1 MSPTVQTQP
10 VVQVTSR
17 FLLHDVSSA
26 NLTTA
31 EQWAVR
37 QTQAILLG
45 VSVDLVEYVGDEVVA
60 AAGRKAEVTLA
71 ARQFELEALQ
81 ILATTQLTLNLVNYP
96 QYEENTTALI
106 ASVQSTIASAVDT
119 GDFVN
124 TLVSV
129 ASTVNS
135 SAFDNATVEH
145 VVFASVEVLPPTMA
159 PTSPPTEPRD
169 SSSQD
174 NDDDKLTRQQIAGII
189 IGVVFGAPIV
199 FYTAYHLGK
208 FLYHCTR
215 PQRRTR
221 VYAGSSWDDERDT
234 YWNQFLDIGQYKDP

>member
-10 VVQVTSR
+10 IVQLTSR

-26 NLTTA
+26 NLSTG

-45 VSVDLVEYVGDEVVA
+45 VSIDLVEYVGDQVVDA
-60 AAGRKAEVTLA
+60 VEWRKFAIA
-71 ARQFELEALQ
+71 ARQFELETLQ
-81 ILATTQLTLNLVNYP
+81 IVATTQLTLNLVNYP
-96 QYEENTTALI
+96 QYEENATALI

-135 SAFDNATVEH
+135 SAFDNTTVQH
-145 VVFASVEVLPPTMA
+145 VVFASVQVLPPTMA

-169 SSSQD
+169 SSQD
-174 NDDDKLTRQQIAGII
+174 DDDDKLTSQQIAGII

-199 FYTAYHLGK
+199 LYAAFHLYK
-208 FLYHCTR
+208 YLCHCER
-215 PQRRTR
+215 AQRRAR
-221 VYAGSSWDDERDT
+221 VYAGASWDDERDT